1 MALAQRKKQ
10 DDKILKL
17 LREVANL
24 PGNKHCFDCGE
35 KGTTYVN
42 STIGSFVCTTC
53 SGILRGLTPPHRV
66 KSISMATFTQ
76 EEIDFLKAHGNAEC
90 AKTWLGLWEAKRAIK
105 QDHRDFMIDKYER
118 KRYYLEPASPLMSIP
133 SGRQLANNSQNS
145 TVNNNCNKN
154 LNASQHKA
162 DVDNLAVLKS
172 INLTPPSSSHRINKP
187 PQSLQNQ
194 QNSNGSPLFKT
205 VGPRALNGHRVNG
218 SGGSGTN
225 SNSSTGSDANNKS
238 ANKFTPDTDFV
249 ADFSKI
255 DLFSSET
262 TTSTNNNV
270 NNNNNHNNGSSLVN
284 NHNNNNNRNG
294 FVMLNGGDNKLDG
307 ATKISSNN
315 NKNGVFENFADFEHN
330 QIYNAAEDPLQ
341 IFSNVNFFGN
351 MPLSQTS
358 VHSTQQ
364 NDYGAKLMSNSPS
377 AIISSNQQLQ
387 NNNNNNSIFDF
398 DFINK
403 SLNNNVSLHQQQQQ
417 QHQWNYW
424 QAFPYKDN
432 YNNSKNCNVS
442 NLNNNIQQ
450 YQETPQMSPF
460 SSSLNFNN
468 NNTTQNQSVFSP
480 PPLPTQSESSNRWS
494 LPMSVGSGS
503 SLSSSTTFNS
513 SSSINSTPSADKY
526 AALKDLDEQFKEIKI
541 LEGADS
547 TPTGTNNQNNF
558 ANPFKN
564 PTLLQSTLNSN
575 AINANNNSN
584 AWNNSFQ
591 VQPEISNNKNGILP
605 STNGFAT
612 QFTNYSQTNGNG
624 FMPNQSQLFNGN
636 SGWPVTGQNMMMNGK
651 MGGFNVTSN
660 GNYGFGQ
667 NNCFSNPFTAQA
679 GTVNSNNPFL

>member
-330 QIYNAAEDPLQ
+330 QIYNAA
-341 IFSNVNFFGN
+341 
-351 MPLSQTS
+351 
-358 VHSTQQ
+358 
-364 NDYGAKLMSNSPS
+364 
-377 AIISSNQQLQ
+377 
-387 NNNNNNSIFDF
+387 
-398 DFINK
+398 
-403 SLNNNVSLHQQQQQ
+403 
-417 QHQWNYW
+417 
-424 QAFPYKDN
+424 DN